1 MHLIEIDLYGASAS
15 PVATAAP
22 TSSRDAMQAALLSIQ
37 KAQGLTKATVG
48 RYRHAISR
56 SSLRR
61 LAYVH
66 VHNLYFA
73 SAVCSLG
80 AKGDY

>member
-1 MHLIEIDLYGASAS
+1 VHLIEIDLYGASAS

-48 RYRHAISR
+48 RYRHA